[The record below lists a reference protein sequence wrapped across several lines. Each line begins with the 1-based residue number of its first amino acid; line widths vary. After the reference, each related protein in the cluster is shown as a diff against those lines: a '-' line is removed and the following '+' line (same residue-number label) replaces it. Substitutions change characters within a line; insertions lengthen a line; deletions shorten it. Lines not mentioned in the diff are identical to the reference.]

1 MLTIDLLSDCVHVS
15 VNVLSV
21 DGFRCLCKGIT
32 VVVHK
37 EMRCYRLVEVPEWR
51 GRIAVV
57 FGHLDYGRRED
68 TIKMAGLVDVGG
80 VYYVLMRSIW
90 VRDRHIGL
98 VENSLTRGN

>member
-1 MLTIDLLSDCVHVS
+1 MWTIDLLSDCVHVS

-37 EMRCYRLVEVPEWR
+37 EMRCYRLVEVPERR

-57 FGHLDYGRRED
+57 FGHLRCGRRED
-68 TIKMAGLVDVGG
+68 TIKWLV
-80 VYYVLMRSIW
+80 
-90 VRDRHIGL
+90 
-98 VENSLTRGN
+98 